1 MSLIKRH
8 WLGLLI
14 ALGAVVAL
22 AGVGISAYMGSEP
35 DTGPAYGRTS
45 DESQKLNDAYL
56 GYVRM
61 NNPELNSVPN
71 GNLLVVGYK
80 ICAELHSFSEETLV
94 NMADIEYTGAGQR
107 IYDGA
112 TQYLCEAGS

>member
-1 MSLIKRH
+1 MNTVKRH

-14 ALGAVVAL
+14 CLGVVVAL
-22 AGVGISAYMGSEP
+22 GGIGIAAYQSDA

-45 DESQKLNDAYL
+45 AESAALNDAYL

-61 NNPELNSVPN
+61 NNPELASEPN
-71 GNLLVVGYK
+71 GNLLIVGYK
-80 ICAELHSFSEETLV
+80 ICTELHSFSENTLV
-94 NMADIEYTGAGQR
+94 NMAEIEYTGAGQR

-112 TQYLCEAGS
+112 TQYLCEAGR